1 MKIKN
6 SSLHHISNQINS
18 LNLEQLDTLFQAY
31 EQLNIQFSF
40 FMSPETYQNFLNI
53 YYQTSNKHQP
63 NTFKS
68 LINLLI
74 TYTYPQKYSHTLL
87 TINLIKKNYTLH
99 SIINTVYLHR

>member
-1 MKIKN
+1 MKIEK
-6 SSLHHISNQINS
+6 SPLHHISNQVNS
-18 LNLEQLDTLFQAY
+18 LNLYQLDLLFQVY

-53 YYQTSNKHQP
+53 YHQTFTKHQY

-74 TYTYPQKYSHTLL
+74 SHTYTKKYSHLLL
-87 TINLIKKNYTLH
+87 TIDLIKNNHSLH
-99 SIINTVYLHR
+99 SIINTVYRHR